1 LYLDEAQNTSPE
13 DKKMFLTRLGFNS
26 KMVVTG
32 DITQIDLPR
41 EHDSGLVV
49 VADILRDLE
58 GIEFVRFGEEDVVR
72 HKLVRRIVAAYNE
85 HAQRLAPELRAHTRP
100 QARGA

>member
-1 LYLDEAQNTSPE
+1 
-13 DKKMFLTRLGFNS
+13 
-26 KMVVTG
+26 MVVTG

-41 EHDSGLVV
+41 EQDSGLVV
-49 VADILRDLE
+49 VADILEDVE

-85 HAQRLAPELRAHTRP
+85 HAQRLAPELRPRKRA
-100 QARGA
+100 

>member
-1 LYLDEAQNTSPE
+1 
-13 DKKMFLTRLGFNS
+13 MFLTRLGFNS

-41 EHDSGLVV
+41 EQDSGLIVV
-49 VADILRDLE
+49 GDILSKVE

-72 HKLVRRIVAAYNE
+72 HKLVQRIVAAYNE
-85 HAQRLAPELRAHTRP
+85 HTQRQAPELRP
-100 QARGA
+100 QARAGSSRP